1 MKIAMVSEHASPLA
15 ALGGVDAGGQ
25 NVHVAELS
33 AALTRL
39 GHDVTV
45 YTRRDDPDLPERV
58 TTPQGYTVVHV
69 PAGPAR
75 QLPKDDLLVHMGPFA
90 QYLDQQWSDDR
101 PDVAHAHFWM
111 SGLATQLAARHL
123 DLPAVQTFHALG
135 VVKRRHQGS
144 QDTSPE
150 DRLKLE
156 AMVAR
161 TATWVAAT
169 CTDEVF
175 ELMRLGRA
183 RNRISVVPCGVDLDL
198 FTPDGPRAERGARYR
213 IVSVGRFVPRKGFDV
228 VVRALPAIPD
238 AELVLVGG
246 PDRAQVEADPEA
258 RRLRELA
265 ERLGVSDRLVFQGA
279 VARAD
284 MPALLRSA
292 DVVACTRGTSRSA
305 SSRWRRW
312 RAVSPWWPPQW
323 AGCSTPSSTTSP
335 GGWSRRSARRRS
347 PRRSTSCCTT
357 NSSGR
362 ASVRRDATGPAPGT
376 PGTAS
381 RPTPCGSMTGWCP
394 RPTERNPPP
403 RRARRRYER
412 LMWTP
417 AAEGPARPGPAG
429 GGAGAAQRAGAARL
443 RLRPW
448 RVRCRATS
456 R

>member
-33 AALTRL
+33 AALARR
-39 GHDVTV
+39 GHEVTV
-45 YTRRDDPDLPERV
+45 YTRRDDPALPERV
-58 TTPQGYTVVHV
+58 RTPQGYTVVHV

-75 QLPKDDLLVHMGPFA
+75 HLPKDELLAHMGPFA
-90 QYLDQQWSDDR
+90 QYLDQHWSAER

-123 DLPAVQTFHALG
+123 NLPAVQTFHALG
-135 VVKRRHQGS
+135 VVKRRHQGA
-144 QDTSPE
+144 QDTSPG

-198 FTPDGPRAERGARYR
+198 FTPDGPRAERGARHR
-213 IVSVGRFVPRKGFDV
+213 VVSVGRFVARKGFDV

-246 PDRAQVEADPEA
+246 PDRAEVAADPEA

-265 ERLGVSDRLVFQGA
+265 ERLGVGDRLVFQGA

-292 DVVACTRGTSRSA
+292 DVVACTPWYEPFGIVPLEA
-305 SSRWRRW
+305 MACGVPVVAA
-312 RAVSPWWPPQW
+312 AV
-323 AGCSTPSSTTSP
+323 GGMLDTVVHDVTGRLVTPK
-335 GGWSRRSARRRS
+335 
-347 PRRSTSCCTT
+347 
-357 NSSGR
+357 
-362 ASVRRDATGPAPGT
+362 
-376 PGTAS
+376 
-381 RPTPCGSMTGWCP
+381 
-394 RPTERNPPP
+394 RPTEVADAVNTLLHDAFLRQSLGAAG
-403 RRARRRYER
+403 RDRARARYSWDRIAADTLRIYDR
-412 LMWTP
+412 LVP
-417 AAEGPARPGPAG
+417 DAYRAEPS
-429 GGAGAAQRAGAARL
+429 
-443 RLRPW
+443 
-448 RVRCRATS
+448 ATTTAS
-456 R
+456 SV